1 MAKMNIVKRIFFVG
15 LGSVAVVAGY
25 AAVSALANIFY
36 KKGYTAEDIA
46 RLIVVAHRGG
56 AALGPENTLLAIE
69 RGIAS
74 GADMVEIDIHQ
85 TSDGKVVVCHDESV
99 DRTTNGRGL
108 IRELTFEEIRGLNI
122 VDKDGNVTDQ
132 KIPTLDEVLE
142 LIDGRVKLLVEIK
155 RTADIYQG
163 IERQLVDAIAAH
175 NASSWVVAQSFNDS
189 VLEKLHAISPGLRLE
204 KLWLFKLRGV
214 DDAVD
219 GWLNDYSYEKYSY
232 VSSFNFYYRS
242 VTDSLVEE
250 IHRQGKEVKIWT
262 VGSPSDT
269 PRLPV
274 DGIITD
280 HPDLWRTK

>member
-1 MAKMNIVKRIFFVG
+1 MSLVKRIVLAG
-15 LGSVAVVAGY
+15 VGSVALVAGY
-25 AAVSALANIFY
+25 AAVSALSNVFY
-36 KKGYTAEDIA
+36 KKGYTAQEIA

-85 TSDGKVVVCHDESV
+85 TSDGKVVVCHDESI

-108 IRELTFEEIRGLNI
+108 IRDLTFEEIRGFNI

-132 KIPTLDEVLE
+132 KIPTLDEVLD
-142 LIDGRVKLLVEIK
+142 LIDGKVKLLVEIK

-163 IERQLVDAIAAH
+163 IEQQLVDAIAAH
-175 NASSWVVAQSFNDS
+175 KASSWVVAQSFNDS
-189 VLEKLHAISPGLRLE
+189 VLEKLHAISPDLRLE
-204 KLWLFKLRGV
+204 KLWVFKLRGV

-219 GWLNDYSYEKYSY
+219 GWVNDYSYEKYNY

-242 VTDSLVEE
+242 VTDSLIDE
-250 IHRQGKEVKIWT
+250 IHRHGKEVKIWT
-262 VGSPSDT
+262 VGSPADT
-269 PRLPV
+269 PHLPV